1 MILYPAVI
9 AHGTEDLKAAMRADL
24 PITLISAPGAALYA
38 GAGWW
43 RALIAL
49 ARREFPDATMTDL
62 LDCAD
67 APGRALE
74 AIRIGQRGLVLSP
87 AAPGFAAV
95 AVIAAEHGGI
105 VLPARP
111 PALDLAARDGP
122 RRLSVWLQVQT
133 GHVDRSAPL
142 G

>member
-9 AHGTEDLKAAMRADL
+9 AHGTEDLRAAMRADL
-24 PITLISAPGAALYA
+24 PITVLSAPGAALYA

-95 AVIAAEHGGI
+95 AAIAAEHGGI
-105 VLPARP
+105 VLPDRP
-111 PALDLAARDGP
+111 PALDLAARDGR
-122 RRLSVWLQVQT
+122 RRLSLWLQVRT
-133 GHVDRSAPL
+133 GHVDRTAPL

>member
-1 MILYPAVI
+1 MIPYPAVI
-9 AHGTEDLKAAMRADL
+9 VHGTEDVRTALRADL
-24 PITLISAPGAALYA
+24 PVTLISAPGAALYA

-74 AIRIGQRGLVLSP
+74 AIRIGQLGLVLSP

-95 AVIAAEHGGI
+95 AAIAAERGGI

-111 PALDLAARDGP
+111 PALDLAARDAP
-122 RRLSVWLQVQT
+122 RRLAMWLQVRT
-133 GHVDRSAPL
+133 GHVDRCAPL